1 VTAAC
6 NNWNLSC
13 WRKNLLS
20 EREAVSGQCC
30 AVHKVLSRRLGRK
43 CVFWRESPL
52 KILIIDGD
60 LRSFCAPNVLL
71 MCEVASDKKY
81 VYRTASQMAHMSSAS
96 PFTSLSFLSK
106 CVEYVLSLI
115 STLGLGRPKGHQSSP
130 WFKGDDQSASGYSL
144 GLARNAHS
152 SIFWGSQR
160 VDFSPKVPPKKS
172 ASLYGAVRRW
182 ILVRYL
188 QSVESLWCGEEAVS
202 CWDVNTSS
210 KYLNDIIRGKKDRG
224 REGDLDKGRTTNL
237 TYGEIRAVSD
247 LPNLPGSKLL
257 SVLTSSS
264 TIIG

>member
-1 VTAAC
+1 MYTARHHRWHICPARHRSRAC
-6 NNWNLSC
+6 PFFRS
-13 WRKNLLS
+13 
-20 EREAVSGQCC
+20 A
-30 AVHKVLSRRLGRK
+30 
-43 CVFWRESPL
+43 
-52 KILIIDGD
+52 LI
-60 LRSFCAPNVLL
+60 
-71 MCEVASDKKY
+71 
-81 VYRTASQMAHMSSAS
+81 
-96 PFTSLSFLSK
+96 
-106 CVEYVLSLI
+106 YVLSLI

-172 ASLYGAVRRW
+172 ASLMVRRW